1 MECKVFQCE
10 ISEQLDQELSLPL
23 KRELDQHLQHCSGCR
38 TVFQD
43 LMAIKLASSHLDFPE
58 PPQRVWI
65 GIEEQLQAEGLMR
78 GRWNWRAIRDLISGG
93 IEWGFKPVLAGAM
106 LTLMILLGTLLIYR
120 TPFNKRQPA
129 VVQENAA
136 LQNLKL
142 AEAQY
147 QKAIDALAEI
157 SRKKMEG
164 LNPQVARIFQENLAT
179 MDFYLKEC
187 KEAVKSDPD
196 NPLAQNYLLAAYQ
209 KKVELLQTLVNS
221 DLL

>member
-1 MECKVFQCE
+1 
-10 ISEQLDQELSLPL
+10 
-23 KRELDQHLQHCSGCR
+23 
-38 TVFQD
+38 
-43 LMAIKLASSHLDFPE
+43 
-58 PPQRVWI
+58 
-65 GIEEQLQAEGLMR
+65 LMR